1 MCGED
6 PRDPWWTP
14 APLAAGV
21 DAAARALAD
30 AGYDV
35 VPLGPESGT
44 ERLTVNARFDAELDA
59 DTFSTVPPA
68 GTRITRVKS
77 IWTVRT
83 LAGMARTLLTPRK
96 RLIARAERERLASP

>member
-44 ERLTVNARFDAELDA
+44 Q
-59 DTFSTVPPA
+59 
-68 GTRITRVKS
+68 
-77 IWTVRT
+77 
-83 LAGMARTLLTPRK
+83 
-96 RLIARAERERLASP
+96 RERLASP